1 MSPTLH
7 TLHKFFT
14 ISNRIEGIEDNKE
27 VQRQVQLFQNMETYV
42 TLEWYM
48 YSFHSQMKHLNSYCK
63 PWKLRTYDVFVWG
76 RRCLEPKLIESALAA
91 LFMVEPKTYKEI
103 KDWHVLFEKIH
114 PFGDGNGRTGRFLML
129 RQLVQN
135 NVPIPQ
141 LFLSEKNFS
150 ANQQRYYRWFS

>member
-1 MSPTLH
+1 MSPTPY
-7 TLHKFFT
+7 TYHKFFT
-14 ISNRIEGIEDNKE
+14 ISNRIEGIEDNGE
-27 VQRQVQLFQNMETYV
+27 VLNQIDLYEDLSVLDDERA
-42 TLEWYM
+42 M
-48 YSFHSQMKHLNSYCK
+48 YAFHSHMNHLNSYCK
-63 PWKLRTYDVFVWG
+63 PWILRTYDVFVGG
-76 RRCLEPKLIESALAA
+76 RRCLEPKLIMSALSA
-91 LFMVEPKTYKEI
+91 LFVVEPKTYKEI